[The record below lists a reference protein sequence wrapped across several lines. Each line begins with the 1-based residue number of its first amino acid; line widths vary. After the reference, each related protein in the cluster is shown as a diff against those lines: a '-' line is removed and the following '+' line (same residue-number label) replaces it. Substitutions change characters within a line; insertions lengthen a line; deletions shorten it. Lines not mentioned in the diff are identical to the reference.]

1 MPMTPAELET
11 MRDALIRARAA
22 GTRSVRSADG
32 RQVEYASGAE
42 MAAAL
47 ADLERR
53 IAQARQPRLNAI
65 RPIITKGA
73 I

>member
-1 MPMTPAELET
+1 MAVTAEELET

-42 MAAAL
+42 MAAAV

-53 IAQARQPRLNAI
+53 IAEARQPRLTAI
-65 RPIITKGA
+65 RSIITKGA